1 MAWSYVGR
9 LGMNSEAPPIVEYTA
24 GTGGTTKGMPV
35 VFSSGTVITKTG
47 GTDTVDVFGVPIGT
61 VVATKKIGVILGLP
75 DVVFEIAKKAATT
88 VTIGGKYGLEA
99 TTLDIDGA
107 NTTQTMVLVIGQ
119 GSTSTTYKCVVLDF
133 ANA

>member
-9 LGMNSEAPPIVEYTA
+9 LGMNSEAPPIVEYTV
-24 GTGGTTKGMPV
+24 GTGGVVKGMPV

-47 GTDTVDVFGVPIGT
+47 GTDTVDVFGVPVGT
-61 VVATKKIGVILGLP
+61 LAATKKVGVILGLP
-75 DVVFEIAKKAATT
+75 DVVFEISKKAATT

>member
-9 LGMNSEAPPIVEYTA
+9 LGMNSESPPIMEYTA
-24 GTGGTTKGMPV
+24 GSGGVTKGMPV

-75 DVVFEIAKKAATT
+75 DVVFEISKKSGTT